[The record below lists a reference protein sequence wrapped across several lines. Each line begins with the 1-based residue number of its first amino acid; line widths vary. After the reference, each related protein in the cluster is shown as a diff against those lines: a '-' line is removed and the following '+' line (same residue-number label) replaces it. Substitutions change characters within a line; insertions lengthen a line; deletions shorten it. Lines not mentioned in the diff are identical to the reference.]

1 MTQTAQPARRLPL
14 RRPEQ
19 GRWVG
24 GVCRGLA
31 LHLDLPVGAMR
42 FVMVLLALAGGAGIV
57 LYVFLWVTVPVGDPA
72 QAADEERPT
81 SLRRIAPRLQG
92 RVRKLPVRDVAIGV
106 VLLSG
111 AAVLVAA
118 RAGVDVEVSWV
129 LPVLIALAGTALA
142 WSQLDAAQRGRW
154 LSRAGGRTPA
164 GVLRLAGGLVLV
176 LVGVLLL
183 VGQDSTASDMVRAT
197 VASLAVLAGAA
208 IVLAPWWLRLVREL
222 GDERAARARE
232 AERADIAAHL
242 HDSVL
247 QTLALIRASAA
258 DADTVARL
266 ARAQERE
273 LREWLYNDRPAPG
286 TSLAAELR
294 TLVGEVEDRQSWRL
308 AAGAASTAGMSAAGT
323 VGDGGSAGTAAVVVD
338 VVVVGDCVPTDETT
352 ALLQATREALVNAVA
367 HGRPPVSVYLEV
379 SDDMVEVFVRD
390 RGDGFEMK
398 DIAQDRFGVRESII
412 GRVTRRGGQAEVVS
426 RPGWGTEVRLKVPR
440 AAEAEGESTASTAAP
455 GATAPRMPGEPDAG
469 TTPVG
474 PARNGARP
482 APTPFTGPAPQPEP
496 IARTTQE
503 RT

>member
-1 MTQTAQPARRLPL
+1 M
-14 RRPEQ
+14 
-19 GRWVG
+19 
-24 GVCRGLA
+24 
-31 LHLDLPVGAMR
+31 
-42 FVMVLLALAGGAGIV
+42 
-57 LYVFLWVTVPVGDPA
+57 
-72 QAADEERPT
+72 
-81 SLRRIAPRLQG
+81 
-92 RVRKLPVRDVAIGV
+92 
-106 VLLSG
+106 
-111 AAVLVAA
+111 
-118 RAGVDVEVSWV
+118 
-129 LPVLIALAGTALA
+129 
-142 WSQLDAAQRGRW
+142 
-154 LSRAGGRTPA
+154 
-164 GVLRLAGGLVLV
+164 
-176 LVGVLLL
+176 
-183 VGQDSTASDMVRAT
+183 
-197 VASLAVLAGAA
+197 
-208 IVLAPWWLRLVREL
+208 
-222 GDERAARARE
+222 
-232 AERADIAAHL
+232 
-242 HDSVL
+242 
-247 QTLALIRASAA
+247 
-258 DADTVARL
+258 
-266 ARAQERE
+266 
-273 LREWLYNDRPAPG
+273 
-286 TSLAAELR
+286 
-294 TLVGEVEDRQSWRL
+294 GEVEDRQSWRL

-379 SDDMVEVFVRD
+379 SADMVEVFVRD

-440 AAEAEGESTASTAAP
+440 AAEAEGESTASTAAA